1 MRHSIGLTLMIG
13 IATGALMMVAG
24 DRGNSQSIDPN
35 AAPNP
40 YRNEWTLPDRIW
52 VIAGRGNSRLPL
64 RSADIP
70 HAPRQLRK
78 GAYTGVPSAG
88 SVVGGPN

>member
-40 YRNEWTLPDRIW
+40 YRMLDSWAQLPADRKFGG
-52 VIAGRGNSRLPL
+52 VIKVQVDHRTARACGCSTVAGRPNAPTRRWH
-64 RSADIP
+64 RS
-70 HAPRQLRK
+70 
-78 GAYTGVPSAG
+78 
-88 SVVGGPN
+88 